1 MKKQFVDYN
10 ETIQTLRANI
20 LKDCSEIIETDSII
34 SVSKE
39 DDVSIVVVGD
49 CYSPEVVKEIE
60 MRRNLIIIR
69 TSDDTETDL
78 GDLETDDMVAIY
90 EFIYSIFFNDLNQ

>member
-1 MKKQFVDYN
+1 MKKEFVDYN
-10 ETIQTLRANI
+10 EAITNIRAGI

-49 CYSPEVVKEIE
+49 CYSPEVVVEIE
-60 MRRNLIIIR
+60 KRKDVIVIR
-69 TSDDTETDL
+69 TEDDTESDL
-78 GDLETDDMVAIY
+78 ADLETDDMVAIY
-90 EFIYSIFFNDLNQ
+90 EYIYSIYNN